1 MREQQPFLRVENI
14 CKSFSG
20 VAVLKNVN
28 FELEEGKI
36 HALIGENGAGKS
48 TLMKILLG
56 IYHAESGTVYM
67 KGKACHFKS
76 PQDALEN
83 GIAMIHQEISLVP
96 NFDVAENVF
105 LGREKEFSSGGVIDK
120 KERYRRTQELIDK
133 YDLQLDPH
141 AVVRDLKV
149 AEMQL
154 VELVRAVSYDA
165 DLIIMDEP
173 TSALSNIE
181 IEILFN
187 VMRDLTSKGK
197 TIIFIS
203 HKLEELF
210 AVCDNITVLC
220 DGRSIFTCK
229 MSETTTDAII
239 RAMVGRDISDVK
251 IKTETT
257 PGEILLECRNMSGD
271 KFHNVSLHVRAGEVV
286 GLCGLMGAGRTEI
299 LNGIFGIAPIREGSL
314 VIDGTEYKSMHVKKA
329 IKAGVAMVN
338 EDRLRMGA
346 IHKQSVR
353 SNMSVVVLKRFG
365 SLFGWIRAKKETR
378 DCDTFTKLM
387 NIKMQD
393 YSQLIDSLSGGNQQ
407 KVIIG
412 RWLMSDPKVMLLD
425 EPTRG
430 IDVGAKTEVHKHI
443 DMLAGQGRAIL
454 MASSELPELL
464 ALCDRILVV
473 REGRIVADVE
483 RARAT
488 QDVLMN
494 YALGVLTDD
503 EKRETYE

>member
-1 MREQQPFLRVENI
+1 MQEAQPILQIENI

-20 VAVLKNVN
+20 VEVLKNVS
-28 FELEEGKI
+28 FSLEKGKI

-56 IYHAESGTVYM
+56 IHKAESGTVYL
-67 KGKACHFKS
+67 KGKPCHFKS

-105 LGREKEFSSGGVIDK
+105 LGREKDFSVGGVIDK
-120 KERYRRTQELIDK
+120 KARYEKTQALIDK
-133 YDLQLDPH
+133 YSLDLDPR
-141 AVVRDLKV
+141 ALVRDLKV
-149 AEMQL
+149 AQMQL

-173 TSALSNIE
+173 TSALSNVE
-181 IEILFN
+181 VEILFTI
-187 VMRDLTSKGK
+187 MRDLAARGK

-229 MSETTTDAII
+229 MCQTSTEEII
-239 RAMVGRDISDVK
+239 RAMVGRDISGIPV
-251 IKTETT
+251 KTESQ
-257 PGEILLECRNMSGD
+257 PGKVLLECRHLSGD
-271 KFHNVSLHVRAGEVV
+271 KFRDVSFNVRAGEIV

-299 LNGIFGIAPIREGSL
+299 LNGIFGIDPIRAGQL
-314 VIDGTEYKSMHVKKA
+314 ILDGKCYSSMRVKKA
-329 IKAGVAMVN
+329 IQAGMAMVN

-353 SNMSVVVLKRFG
+353 TNMSIVVLRKFAG
-365 SLFGWIRAKKETR
+365 LFGWIHAAEEQKE
-378 DCDTFTKLM
+378 CDKFTALM
-387 NIKMQD
+387 DIKMQD
-393 YSQLIDSLSGGNQQ
+393 YGQRIDALSGGNQQ

-412 RWLMSDPKVMLLD
+412 RWLMADPKVILLD

-430 IDVGAKTEVHKHI
+430 IDVGAKTEVHRHI
-443 DMLAGQGRAIL
+443 DRLARQGRAVL
-454 MASSELPELL
+454 LASSELPELL

-473 REGRIVADVE
+473 REGKIVAE
-483 RARAT
+483 LPRQAAA
-488 QDVLMN
+488 QDQLMN
-494 YALGVLTDD
+494 YALGVFAGKEGE
-503 EKRETYE
+503 EK

>member
-1 MREQQPFLRVENI
+1 MQEQQPFLKVVDI

-20 VAVLKNVN
+20 VEVLKNVN
-28 FELEEGKI
+28 LELEKGKI

-67 KGKACHFKS
+67 NGKPCHFKS

-105 LGREKEFSSGGVIDK
+105 LGREKDFSSAGLIDK
-120 KERYRRTQELIDK
+120 KERYQKTQELIDK
-133 YDLQLDPH
+133 YNLELDPH

-149 AEMQL
+149 AQMQL

-173 TSALSNIE
+173 TSALSNLE

-187 VMRDLTSKGK
+187 IMRDLASRGK

-210 AVCDNITVLC
+210 EVCDNITVLC

-229 MSETTTDAII
+229 MSETTTDEII
-239 RAMVGRDISDVK
+239 KAMVGRDISGIQVK
-251 IKTETT
+251 TGST
-257 PGEILLECRNMSGD
+257 PGQVLLECRHLSGD
-271 KFHNVSLHVRAGEVV
+271 KFRDVSFQVRAGEIV

-299 LNGIFGIAPIREGSL
+299 LNGIFGIDPIRSGSL
-314 VIDGTEYKSMHVKKA
+314 VLDGKEHHAMTVKKA
-329 IKAGVAMVN
+329 IRAGIAMVN

-346 IHKQSVR
+346 IQKQSVR
-353 SNMSVVVLKRFG
+353 SNMSVVVLKKFAG
-365 SLFGWIRAKKETR
+365 LFGWIHSRKELKE
-378 DCDTFTKLM
+378 CDRFTDLM
-387 NIKMQD
+387 NIKMHD
-393 YSQLIDSLSGGNQQ
+393 YSQLIESLSGGNQQ

-430 IDVGAKTEVHKHI
+430 IDVGAKAEVHRHV
-443 DMLAGQGRAIL
+443 DMLAKQGRAIL
-454 MASSELPELL
+454 MASSEMPELL

-473 REGRIVADVE
+473 RDGQIVAEVE
-483 RARAT
+483 RAEAT

-494 YALGVLTDD
+494 YALGVLAQ
-503 EKRETYE
+503 